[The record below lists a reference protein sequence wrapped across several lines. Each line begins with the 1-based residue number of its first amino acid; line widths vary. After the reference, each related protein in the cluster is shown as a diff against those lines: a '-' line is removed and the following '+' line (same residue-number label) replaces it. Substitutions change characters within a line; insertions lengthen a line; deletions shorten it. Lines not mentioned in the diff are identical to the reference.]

1 MWFKTSDPVGKII
14 TWAILVHRLSG
25 CVTMMQE
32 LVVLLLTGNYSTAI
46 ILVVIL
52 AQLACS
58 RDKGG
63 INNQEDVRKAVFSS
77 LSTTM

>member
-1 MWFKTSDPVGKII
+1 
-14 TWAILVHRLSG
+14 
-25 CVTMMQE
+25 MQE
-32 LVVLLLTGNYSTAI
+32 LVVLLLTGNYSAAI